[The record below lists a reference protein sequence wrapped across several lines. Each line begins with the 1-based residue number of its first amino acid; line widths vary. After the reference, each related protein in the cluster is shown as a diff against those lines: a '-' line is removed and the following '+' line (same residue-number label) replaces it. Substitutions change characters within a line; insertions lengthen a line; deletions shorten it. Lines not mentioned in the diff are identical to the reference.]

1 MQEIAD
7 KGPEISRH
15 WGSQA
20 LRSLEV
26 VKVMDEER
34 ELKQS
39 AEVLEYLD
47 LKEDFGYDSTSNDF
61 EGLLNSGN
69 FEDYFYL
76 QEVIVD
82 GI

>member
-1 MQEIAD
+1 
-7 KGPEISRH
+7 
-15 WGSQA
+15 
-20 LRSLEV
+20 
-26 VKVMDEER
+26 MDEER